1 MTLFEQIGKNPLHYL
16 ISRPDLVKKSVWAG
30 KYSMRANR
38 FYVHV
43 LTLKDAG
50 FLKVFFWE
58 KGSLSYQIYFQMKI

>member
-16 ISRPDLVKKSVWAG
+16 ISRHCKKSVWAG
-30 KYSMRANR
+30 KYSRRANR